1 MVGWGLR
8 GGDRE
13 PIRYRRKVFK
23 RCMSVLEVVNLL
35 VSVIALGGAG
45 TAVVLALL
53 RPGWLKEQERRILLL
68 ETEWEEVLEKIKK
81 RGDRLS
87 RERGILKKAEEESPT
102 PSPMLNRR
110 AELWAMKRNK
120 EASRAK

>member
-1 MVGWGLR
+1 
-8 GGDRE
+8 
-13 PIRYRRKVFK
+13 
-23 RCMSVLEVVNLL
+23 MSTISIISLVLA
-35 VSVIALGGAG
+35 VISLGASG

-87 RERGILKKAEEESPT
+87 RERGILMKKEQDQEI
-102 PSPMLNRR
+102 PSPVGNRR
-110 AELWAMKRNK
+110 AQLWQMKRVK
-120 EASRAK
+120 EGNRA